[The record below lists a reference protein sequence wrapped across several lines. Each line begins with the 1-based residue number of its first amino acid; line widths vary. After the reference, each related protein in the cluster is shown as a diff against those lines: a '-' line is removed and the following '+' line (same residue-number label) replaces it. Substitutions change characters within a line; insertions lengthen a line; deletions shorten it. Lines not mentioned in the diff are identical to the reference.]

1 LPEELEEEGED
12 ICRHLMDLLSTTASE
27 LEKEAIQARL
37 SKLCTKVGKAL
48 SFDRRFFP
56 HAEKLFLHSGSTR
69 GDVPAR
75 TDAQPNG
82 RKRDKATQQAKAE
95 SNKRKIEEKIAELA
109 NTPTK
114 RARGSVANGTKR
126 SLLAQ
131 AENLVV
137 EIEGLKTQRSEVNGR
152 GKGAFT
158 KRINLKE
165 KERSAI
171 LAEAANL

>member
-1 LPEELEEEGED
+1 MSHYEAVLT
-12 ICRHLMDLLSTTASE
+12 DLS
-27 LEKEAIQARL
+27 
-37 SKLCTKVGKAL
+37 
-48 SFDRRFFP
+48 DRRFFP

-114 RARGSVANGTKR
+114 RVSLPPLWPFWAIMAHADPYRLEVQSPTALSVVCSHR
-126 SLLAQ
+126 
-131 AENLVV
+131 
-137 EIEGLKTQRSEVNGR
+137 QRTWLSKSRV
-152 GKGAFT
+152 
-158 KRINLKE
+158 
-165 KERSAI
+165 
-171 LAEAANL
+171 